1 MHRAFARRTVI
12 THRALICALLWVVIP
27 TNTVASADNV
37 AVSAP
42 RNTTVTTLPN
52 ARLII
57 KDGLFGRASVV
68 VLKGGTLTLK
78 NADNSAYR
86 IKIGATVVV
95 VPAKGSKTIP
105 LPQRGIFSIT
115 CAKAP
120 SLQATL
126 TVK

>member
-1 MHRAFARRTVI
+1 MHKAFAHRTVI
-12 THRALICALLWVVIP
+12 TRRALICALFLVVLP
-27 TNTVASADNV
+27 TSAVDANV
-37 AVSAP
+37 SS
-42 RNTTVTTLPN
+42 T
-52 ARLII
+52 RLTIEN
-57 KDGLFGRASVV
+57 GLFGRASVV

-78 NADNSAYR
+78 NADSVAYR